1 MDTFDSF
8 WEMDSNKKLN
18 RARRRND
25 DNSSTFLLRK
35 VELKNYK
42 SYGSAAKVTPVLTYT
57 PYKQTVQDLTNTQ
70 SHLHAYYVKTTAR
83 TENT

>member
-1 MDTFDSF
+1 MIVFEKWTLTKNLTDPDAGMTTIAQLFF
-8 WEMDSNKKLN
+8 FE
-18 RARRRND
+18 
-25 DNSSTFLLRK
+25 

-57 PYKQTVQDLTNTQ
+57 PYNQTVQDLTNTQ
-70 SHLHAYYVKTTAR
+70 SHLHAYCVKTTVR